1 MNQRKKTILCLF
13 LIFSTVLLLC
23 SFTTFRQET
32 GNGSASV
39 VTARTPVGKN
49 GGRTIWTRSFASSD
63 GSCTF
68 NSDPVICGS
77 VLYIANGQTLYQIDK
92 KKGTV
97 LQTMRLSARTNAI
110 CHMLLEG
117 NSLMIP
123 LSGGKI
129 ECVDIRNMTSRW
141 QSRAFGGQSLSTL
154 YYKDGLLYA
163 GTTVMTSGTDCTG
176 VFYCISTK
184 DGSTQWTYEDPA
196 HPGGYYGSGAISR
209 GGRLYFTG
217 DNGIL
222 VSHSLT
228 KDTVY
233 DMVPLTT
240 KNGIRAGLTYDPD
253 AASLYTADTEG
264 TVYRIPISGDGT
276 IQKKNI
282 RVSSAAPAARSVH
295 CTSTP
300 AVCHGRL
307 YIGCIADGYG
317 CLSVLDARDLRLYY
331 KAKGAKGAEIKSSP
345 LLSTGYA
352 SAKNNNRIYV
362 YVSANHPP
370 GGIYYLADESTSVR
384 GTLQTLYTP
393 VKAKQYC
400 MSSITADREGNL
412 YYSNDSNTLFA
423 VAGPVKSAAAK
434 KPGKP
439 SRIKIKKK
447 KTNISISW
455 KKTTK
460 KSQTILYLKYGRG
473 KWVKKVIKTKTKY
486 RAGRKRKTLRLRFR
500 CRIRR
505 NKKWIYSGY
514 TKTYKVKY
522 R

>member
-13 LIFSTVLLLC
+13 LIFSTALLLC

-49 GGRTIWTRSFASSD
+49 GGRTIWTRSFASPD

-77 VLYIANGQTLYQIDK
+77 VLYIANGQTLYQVDK

-97 LQTMRLSARTNAI
+97 LHTMRLSARTNAI

-233 DMVPLTT
+233 DTVPLTT
-240 KNGIRAGLTYDPD
+240 TNGIRAGLTYDPGT
-253 AASLYTADTEG
+253 ASLSTADNE
-264 TVYRIPISGDGT
+264 
-276 IQKKNI
+276 
-282 RVSSAAPAARSVH
+282 
-295 CTSTP
+295 
-300 AVCHGRL
+300 
-307 YIGCIADGYG
+307 
-317 CLSVLDARDLRLYY
+317 
-331 KAKGAKGAEIKSSP
+331 
-345 LLSTGYA
+345 
-352 SAKNNNRIYV
+352 
-362 YVSANHPP
+362 
-370 GGIYYLADESTSVR
+370 
-384 GTLQTLYTP
+384 
-393 VKAKQYC
+393 
-400 MSSITADREGNL
+400 
-412 YYSNDSNTLFA
+412 
-423 VAGPVKSAAAK
+423 
-434 KPGKP
+434 
-439 SRIKIKKK
+439 
-447 KTNISISW
+447 
-455 KKTTK
+455 
-460 KSQTILYLKYGRG
+460 
-473 KWVKKVIKTKTKY
+473 
-486 RAGRKRKTLRLRFR
+486 
-500 CRIRR
+500 
-505 NKKWIYSGY
+505 
-514 TKTYKVKY
+514 
-522 R
+522 